1 MIMIDTD
8 VLIWYM
14 HVNSKAKAVIEKLI
28 SFFISVV
35 TFLELVQGMRNKREL
50 ILLRSALRT

>member
-28 SFFISVV
+28 CFFISVV

>member
-50 ILLRSALRT
+50 ILLRTALRT